1 MEAMSNDAALRQS
14 DAAGALHHERML
26 QMITGFWVT
35 QIVHAVAKYRI
46 ADELAKGPATAVEI
60 ASRRSMHPDA
70 TVRLLRACASLG
82 LVTWEAP
89 SRFTG
94 TALLDTL
101 RRDAPGSLWGAA
113 ISQAAPGHWLPWGN
127 FVEAISTGERQT
139 IATLGGEIW
148 EHYAKMPAEAEAF
161 TASMSGLTAMVAE
174 EAATVIDIGS
184 SKVAVDIGGAAG
196 ALVHALMLG
205 NPKLH
210 GIVLDLPNVV
220 PDAVAA
226 AEKLGLEQSF
236 SGICGDFLVSVPEA
250 DLYLLKFILHDWND
264 ASCVQIL
271 ENCRRA
277 MLPGGRVAV
286 IELQLGP
293 MNEPG
298 LAPLM
303 DLNMLVMLTGRER
316 ILSEYEALFAA
327 AGLNCRKGDAPA
339 VKNDG
344 HGGNRGIE
352 LSDPVVETAGAR

>member
-1 MEAMSNDAALRQS
+1 MEALPNDATLRQS
-14 DAAGALHHERML
+14 DAAGAQQHDRML

-46 ADELAKGPATAVEI
+46 ADELAQGPATAAEI
-60 ASRRSMHPDA
+60 ASRRSIHPEA
-70 TVRLLRACASLG
+70 TARLLRACASLG

-101 RRDAPGSLWGAA
+101 RRDTPGSLWGAA

-139 IATLGGEIW
+139 VATLGGELW
-148 EHYAKMPAEAEAF
+148 QHYAKMPAEAEAF
-161 TASMSGLTAMVAE
+161 TASMSGLTAMIAE
-174 EAATVIDIGS
+174 DAATVIDIGS
-184 SKVAVDIGGAAG
+184 SRIAVDVGGAAG

-205 NPKLH
+205 NPTLR

-226 AEKLGLEQSF
+226 AARLGLEQRF
-236 SGICGDFLVSVPEA
+236 SGICGDFFVSVPEA

-271 ENCRRA
+271 ENCRRG
-277 MLPGGRVAV
+277 MLAGGQIAV
-286 IELQLGP
+286 IELQIGP

-316 ILSEYEALFAA
+316 TLSEYRALFAA
-327 AGLNCRKGDAPA
+327 AGLNLAKVTRLRSGMTVMIATSESSSDSVVGTA
-339 VKNDG
+339 DG
-344 HGGNRGIE
+344 
-352 LSDPVVETAGAR
+352 